1 MELKKMVGKKIIIII
16 AKKIRI
22 IIKKIEIIKRVKKI
36 I

>member
-1 MELKKMVGKKIIIII
+1 MKKMVEKKITIII